1 MLATAL
7 PSLRL
12 RPWRPADRAALL
24 LHANDRA
31 VWRNMADRFPH
42 PYTEAD
48 ADAWFEIANAPGG
61 SLHLAIELEGQAIGG
76 AGVIAGEGVDFHSGE
91 FGYWL
96 GRAHWGRG
104 YATAAA
110 RALREHA
117 FAQGRFKRLEA
128 RVYAWN
134 PASMRVLEKA
144 GFTREALLR
153 RSVRKDGQ
161 LIDSVLYAAVQE
173 D

>member
-7 PSLRL
+7 PALRL
-12 RPWRPADRAALL
+12 RPWRPADREALL
-24 LHANDRA
+24 RHANDRA

-48 ADAWFEIANAPGG
+48 ADNWFVLANAPGA
-61 SLHLAIELEGQAIGG
+61 SVHLALDLAGVAIGG
-76 AGVIAGEGVDFHSGE
+76 AGVIAGEGVDFHTGE

-96 GRAHWGRG
+96 GRAHWGHG
-104 YATAAA
+104 YATAAGV
-110 RALREHA
+110 ALREHA
-117 FAQGRFKRLEA
+117 FAQGRFKRLQA

-144 GFTREALLR
+144 GFAREAMQR
-153 RSVRKDGQ
+153 RSVFKDGQ
-161 LIDSVLYAAVQE
+161 LIDSVLYAAVRE